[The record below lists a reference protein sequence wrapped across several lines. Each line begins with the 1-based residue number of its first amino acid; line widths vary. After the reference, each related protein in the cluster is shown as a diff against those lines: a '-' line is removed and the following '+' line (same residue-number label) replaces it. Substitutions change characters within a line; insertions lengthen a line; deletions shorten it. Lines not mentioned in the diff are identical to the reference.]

1 VYKEKR
7 RSSWSL
13 CKEKTRVAPMEGY
26 GLAWLRWIEKRREDQ
41 QGPCARIKEDQYGPN
56 ARNKKA
62 SRASKKRK

>member
-1 VYKEKR
+1 
-7 RSSWSL
+7 
-13 CKEKTRVAPMEGY
+13 VAPMEGY